1 MTVNDRSRD
10 LAAMLQPLL
19 DSLIEAELPVLAEH
33 GLSMWGYAVLG
44 ALADGPVRTQAALSE
59 AIGADK
65 TRIITTLDKLQAAG
79 LITRLPD
86 PADRR
91 VRLLSI
97 TGNGREVQRSVR
109 AAIRV
114 GEDRILAALPPSDR
128 RSFLKSLDALTE
140 TVNAQRR
147 G

>member
-1 MTVNDRSRD
+1 MTVDYRSRD

-19 DSLIEAELPVLAEH
+19 SSLVGAELPVLAAH
-33 GLSMWGYAVLG
+33 GLSMWGYSVLG
-44 ALADGPVRTQAALSE
+44 ALGEGPVRTQAALCE

-79 LITRLPD
+79 LISRLPD

-97 TGNGREVQRSVR
+97 TEDGRRVRHSVR

-114 GEDRILAALPPSDR
+114 GEDRILAILPPADR
-128 RSFLKSLDALTE
+128 RGFLRALNALTDS
-140 TVNAQRR
+140 TDPHRS